1 MKKKKFL
8 SKKEEEIKDSMKIV
22 IEFDGI
28 EEQEEYRTALDGW
41 KYKAVLYDI
50 KQMIRSKDKYTDE
63 ESISLDELR
72 QYLVDKLSE
81 YEVSI

>member
-1 MKKKKFL
+1 V
-8 SKKEEEIKDSMKIV
+8 KII

-41 KYKAVLYDI
+41 KYKLILNDI
-50 KQMIRSKDKYTDE
+50 REMIRSKEKYLDE
-63 ESISLDELR
+63 ETISLDELR
-72 QYLVDKLSE
+72 LFISDKLSE

>member
-1 MKKKKFL
+1 
-8 SKKEEEIKDSMKIV
+8 MKII

-41 KYKAVLYDI
+41 KYKLILNDI
-50 KQMIRSKDKYTDE
+50 REMIRSKEKYLDE
-63 ESISLDELR
+63 ETISLDELR
-72 QYLVDKLSE
+72 LFISDKLSE